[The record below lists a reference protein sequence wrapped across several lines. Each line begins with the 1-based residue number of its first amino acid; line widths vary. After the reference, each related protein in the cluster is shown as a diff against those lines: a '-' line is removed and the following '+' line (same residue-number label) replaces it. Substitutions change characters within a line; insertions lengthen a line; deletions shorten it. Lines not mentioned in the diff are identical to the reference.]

1 MPYLLCFFC
10 THFTLT
16 IYEDP
21 TFLRKLMVTDHDVP
35 PGGGTAFAQRQ
46 LETYPRQ
53 RTARDG
59 CKRSRY
65 LPRRL
70 LYVRTVPPRWRF
82 HQRRGRSVPYR
93 LDNGQFELTYDFN
106 TENSAQV
113 RIPQQ
118 FTAHITEAEFSL
130 QSPSAG
136 EQTWKRLSEETTPLT
151 GTWRFAARV
160 DEDGNEGERRR
171 PGARM
176 TIKILAGGRFQWAAF
191 NYDTKEFRGTGGGT
205 YAVKDNTY
213 TERIEFFSRD
223 DRRVGSSLSFQYRRT
238 GDDWYHKGQ
247 NSQGEPLHEVWTLM
261 K

>member
-1 MPYLLCFFC
+1 MKTLLFYVSSWLLIMTFHPAVAQPSLNGSWKL
-10 THFTLT
+10 THANGQ
-16 IYEDP
+16 P
-21 TFLRKLMVTDHDVP
+21 VTGVNVVAICQDGYFMFGQYRPDGGFISA
-35 PGGGTAFAQRQ
+35 GGGA
-46 LETYPRQ
+46 
-53 RTARDG
+53 
-59 CKRSRY
+59 
-65 LPRRL
+65 
-70 LYVRTVPPRWRF
+70 
-82 HQRRGRSVPYR
+82 YR